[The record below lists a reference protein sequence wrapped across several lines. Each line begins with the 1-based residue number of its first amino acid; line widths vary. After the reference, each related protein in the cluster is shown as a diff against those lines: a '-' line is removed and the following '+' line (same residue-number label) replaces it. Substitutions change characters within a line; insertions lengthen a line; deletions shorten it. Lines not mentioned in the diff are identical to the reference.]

1 MFFFFFKFEEV
12 VLDILEEAGIDT
24 SHDLD
29 DLIDNIVFGGFDYVG
44 IRNDEI
50 FGIEIKHYTV
60 LKASFDALN
69 GAAQQLVLN
78 AEHLPLN
85 MKLVLI
91 VSCVVD
97 EKVRRQLQDLYP
109 SVYFVDISNLLYAVM
124 GVEKLKNDLL
134 SSLTYTIDDIEPIEG
149 PINLDL
155 IEHGSYTE
163 NLIQEMKSCRSGKMH
178 FRKYETICQE
188 LLENAFA
195 SDLSLWRNQQ
205 KSNSDMY
212 RFDLIC
218 RIKENNGK
226 AFWSIVE
233 RFFNSKYVVFEFKNY
248 TAPITQKE
256 IYTTEK
262 YLYAKALRSVAI
274 IVAANGYNDNA
285 ERAAKGALRENG
297 KLFLLLNTD
306 DLIKINEMKIANED
320 PSAYLLGKLDNLL
333 LELEK

>member
-1 MFFFFFKFEEV
+1 
-12 VLDILEEAGIDT
+12 
-24 SHDLD
+24 
-29 DLIDNIVFGGFDYVG
+29 
-44 IRNDEI
+44 
-50 FGIEIKHYTV
+50 
-60 LKASFDALN
+60 
-69 GAAQQLVLN
+69 
-78 AEHLPLN
+78 
-85 MKLVLI
+85 MKGCI
-91 VSCVVD
+91 
-97 EKVRRQLQDLYP
+97 
-109 SVYFVDISNLLYAVM
+109 
-124 GVEKLKNDLL
+124 
-134 SSLTYTIDDIEPIEG
+134 
-149 PINLDL
+149 
-155 IEHGSYTE
+155 
-163 NLIQEMKSCRSGKMH
+163 SGKMH

-297 KLFLLLNTD
+297 KLLLLLNTD